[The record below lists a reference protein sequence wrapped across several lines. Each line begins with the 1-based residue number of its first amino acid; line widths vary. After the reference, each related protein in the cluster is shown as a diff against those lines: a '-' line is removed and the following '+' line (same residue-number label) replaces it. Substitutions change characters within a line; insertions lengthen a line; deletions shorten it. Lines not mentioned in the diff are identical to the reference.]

1 MSEQPKQDLPL
12 NPAQLARLQ
21 AAARSATAALLVL
34 VDPTRTAER
43 ARFFKSLRPGK
54 QDYARVFQPASV
66 PKARAFYEAM
76 WAQPMEMTWNLKQTE
91 LRVAAALAEDFAD
104 WNPRAEPFP
113 AGYRNIASAL
123 VPGIIWLRWEMK
135 EPGELY
141 GLSADGLVPLE
152 ERLLWFPRPF
162 VALSAAPAGGS

>member
-1 MSEQPKQDLPL
+1 MSEQPKQDQPL
-12 NPAQLARLQ
+12 TPAQLARLQ

-43 ARFFKSLRPGK
+43 ARFFKSLRPGLK
-54 QDYARVFQPASV
+54 DYAQVFQPASV

-76 WAQPMEMTWNLKQTE
+76 WAKPMEMTWNLKQTE

-113 AGYRNIASAL
+113 SGYRNIASAL

-141 GLSADGLVPLE
+141 GLSADGLVYLE

-162 VALSAAPAGGS
+162 VALSAAPAGGG